1 MQYRF
6 YFFDTN
12 GYYAAMTIKTNG
24 FIDLHMHS
32 NFSDGAF
39 SPSELVMMAKEQD
52 LVCISIADHDSVAG
66 LIDGLASSE
75 LAGIDFIPAIEISVQ
90 FNSWHDVHLLGYGI
104 DFNDRHFQDKLSD
117 FRERRK
123 SRNVDIL
130 ARVNESL
137 RLEGRQELSIDEV
150 LMHAK
155 DSIGR
160 PHIARALL
168 ERGYVRNIEDSFQRY
183 LIPCNIPKHYWPI
196 ADAIAEIKRLHGV
209 AVLAHPTSIT
219 TDRQQLCT
227 IITELKALG
236 LEGIEVFNNM
246 AQIHE
251 MEFLRRRTEEAGL
264 LVTAGSDYHGIEE
277 GLIIG
282 RGRSGIRFSDS
293 LLIPLKKRLLE
304 LKNGLAN

>member
-6 YFFDTN
+6 YFFPTYS
-12 GYYAAMTIKTNG
+12 YYAEMTITTNG
-24 FIDLHMHS
+24 FIDLHIHS

-39 SPSELVMMAKEQD
+39 SPTDLVKMAKEQN

-66 LIDGLASSE
+66 LNDGLRASE
-75 LAGIDFIPAIEISVQ
+75 TLGIEFIPGIEISVQ

-104 DFNDRHFQDKLSD
+104 NFNDCHFLEKLTD
-117 FRERRK
+117 FREKRK

-130 ARVNESL
+130 AKVNNCL
-137 RLEGRQELSIDEV
+137 RLEGRQEIDVDEV
-150 LMHAK
+150 LIHAK
-155 DSIGR
+155 DAIGR

-168 ERGYVRNIEDSFQRY
+168 ERGYAKNIEDSFQRY
-183 LIPCNIPKHYWPI
+183 LVPCNIPKYYWPI
-196 ADAIAEIKRLHGV
+196 EDAITEIKRLRGI

-219 TDRQQLCT
+219 TDRQQLCN

-236 LEGIEVFNNM
+236 LDGIEVFNNM
-246 AQIHE
+246 AHAHE
-251 MEFLRRRTEEAGL
+251 MEFLRRRTEESGM

-282 RGRSGIRFSDS
+282 RGRSGIRFHDT
-293 LLIPLKKRLLE
+293 LLPPIKKRLLE
-304 LKNGLAN
+304 LKNGLNA